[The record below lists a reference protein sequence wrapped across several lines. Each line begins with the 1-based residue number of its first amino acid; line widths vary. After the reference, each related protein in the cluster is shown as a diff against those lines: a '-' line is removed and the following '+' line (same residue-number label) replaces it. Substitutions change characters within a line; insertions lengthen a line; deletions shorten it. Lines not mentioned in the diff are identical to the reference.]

1 MLIVTKVILG
11 YGQLVSFDR
20 SAKES
25 KHLKG
30 LLSNKKV
37 SVTKNCHSSV
47 CTSIYDRKV
56 SVCLSRPLGLASLVQ
71 LWPSNTKKSNT
82 DTSGG
87 DGANK
92 IKMVEKDVGDSC
104 AHLILIWWW

>member
-1 MLIVTKVILG
+1 MLMVTKVILG

-56 SVCLSRPLGLASLVQ
+56 SVCLSRLLGLASLVQ
-71 LWPSNTKKSNT
+71 IWPSNF
-82 DTSGG
+82 
-87 DGANK
+87 
-92 IKMVEKDVGDSC
+92 EKLSVM
-104 AHLILIWWW
+104 AR